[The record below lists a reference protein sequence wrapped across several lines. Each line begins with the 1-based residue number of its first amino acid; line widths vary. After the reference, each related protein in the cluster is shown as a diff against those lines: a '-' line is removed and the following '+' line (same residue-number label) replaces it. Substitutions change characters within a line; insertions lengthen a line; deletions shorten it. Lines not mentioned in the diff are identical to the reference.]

1 MGSPSSSSSSSSSS
15 TSCFFRYPLVS
26 FSVLLLLFLGCFSC
40 FTSSACLVSMFMGS
54 SALLYFH
61 FINKN
66 GVKKAISIEKTSED
80 PEDELLLIDGT
91 EHLISKDESS
101 DDDDDESLIE
111 IALQE
116 GHYMTIPDGCSPEFF
131 LGQHRLKELFSD
143 VGEEENLIEI
153 DISMG
158 SIKCS

>member
-1 MGSPSSSSSSSSSS
+1 MGSPPSSS

-91 EHLISKDESS
+91 EHLITKDESS
-101 DDDDDESLIE
+101 DDDDDDDDDESLIE

-116 GHYMTIPDGCSPEFF
+116 GHYMTSPDGCSPEFF
-131 LGQHRLKELFSD
+131 LGQHGLKELFSD